1 MTKCN
6 YIQLD
11 TNAFEPESLYLE
23 ELFDLDV
30 LCTEEGIFINI
41 PSE

>member
-11 TNAFEPESLYLE
+11 ISAIDPESLYLE
-23 ELFDLDV
+23 ELFDLDII
-30 LCTEEGIFINI
+30 CTEEGIFIND
-41 PSE
+41 PTD

>member
-1 MTKCN
+1 MTQCN
-6 YIQLD
+6 YIAIETSPADL
-11 TNAFEPESLYLE
+11 PCLYLD
-23 ELFDLDV
+23 ELLDLDV